1 MPRNPTS
8 RTPLLRLSGM
18 RRADAPGLGRTNP
31 EVRRNVSRLRRL
43 LTPKISRRRQPTE
56 ALMMMITEECHPEE
70 MQAFATRRPA
80 DEGPTHYSSRR
91 LARTVAFI
99 LLTRVPRPSSLGPL
113 ALPQRTRKGWG
124 TLIGTAP
131 LKPKNGLNG
140 PPAAERMGH
149 PNWNCPTQTKERLEW
164 ATRHERYSRL
174 IHSANGLATNARRT
188 SSVTKIG

>member
-8 RTPLLRLSGM
+8 RTPLLRLPGM

-31 EVRRNVSRLRRL
+31 EVRRNVPRLRRL

-56 ALMMMITEECHPEE
+56 ALMIMIIEECHPEE
-70 MQAFATRRPA
+70 VQAFATRRPA

-140 PPAAERMGH
+140 PPA
-149 PNWNCPTQTKERLEW
+149 
-164 ATRHERYSRL
+164 
-174 IHSANGLATNARRT
+174 TNDTAGSSIRRT
-188 SSVTKIG
+188 GWPLMPEERAASQR

>member
-131 LKPKNGLNG
+131 LK
-140 PPAAERMGH
+140 A
-149 PNWNCPTQTKERLEW
+149 KERLEW
-164 ATRHERYSRL
+164 ATRLRITHREGSPGLSRSFYSR
-174 IHSANGLATNARRT
+174 GCPVQARLGHWPFR
-188 SSVTKIG
+188 KERGKDGAP

>member
-8 RTPLLRLSGM
+8 RTPLLRLPGM

-80 DEGPTHYSSRR
+80 DEGSLHYSPLG
-91 LARTVAFI
+91 LAQTVAFI
-99 LLTRVPRPSSLGPL
+99 LLTRVRVQARLGGLSLGWTPSTTPL
-113 ALPQRTRKGWG
+113 
-124 TLIGTAP
+124 
-131 LKPKNGLNG
+131 
-140 PPAAERMGH
+140 
-149 PNWNCPTQTKERLEW
+149 
-164 ATRHERYSRL
+164 
-174 IHSANGLATNARRT
+174 
-188 SSVTKIG
+188 

>member
-8 RTPLLRLSGM
+8 RTPLLRLPGM

-56 ALMMMITEECHPEE
+56 TLMMMITEECHREE

-140 PPAAERMGH
+140 PPA
-149 PNWNCPTQTKERLEW
+149 
-164 ATRHERYSRL
+164 L
-174 IHSANGLATNARRT
+174 IGTAPLKPKNGLNGPPATNDTAGSSIRRT
-188 SSVTKIG
+188 GWPLMPEERAASQR